1 MAQRWS
7 RNLIGAIVAGWL
19 LSLASVIVWGTRDN
33 ASRADAIVVLGAAQY
48 DGRPSPVLRSRL
60 DHALTLWENGMAKWV
75 ILTGGQGVGDTTS
88 EAAVG
93 RSYLRKRGI
102 PETQMLVENKSRN
115 TEESIEAVATLMRNE
130 GLDDAILV
138 SDPFHML
145 RLRILAWRHGLTVF
159 SSPTRTS
166 PISANR
172 IETASYVL
180 SESVKVPLSLVFS
193 MWRAR
198 TG

>member
-1 MAQRWS
+1 MV
-7 RNLIGAIVAGWL
+7 GAIVSGWL
-19 LSLASVIVWGTRDN
+19 LSLASVVFWGQRDTATRSDV
-33 ASRADAIVVLGAAQY
+33 IVVLGAAQY

-60 DHALTLWENGMAKWV
+60 DHALALWKGGMAQRV
-75 ILTGGQGVGDTTS
+75 ILTGGQGPGDTTS

-93 RSYLRKRGI
+93 RTYLRRKGV
-102 PETQMLVENKSRN
+102 PETQMLVENRSRN
-115 TEESIEAVATLMRNE
+115 TEESIEAVAALMKTE
-130 GLDDAILV
+130 DLADAILV

-145 RLRILAWRHGLTVF
+145 RLKILAWRYDLRVVT
-159 SSPTRTS
+159 SPTRTS
-166 PISANR
+166 PISANPV
-172 IETASYVL
+172 ETASYVL